1 MYCIINKTNMLD
13 PNNNLRFATE
23 AEAEAKVAEI
33 LNNSASADVYTAKL
47 LKQFK
52 ATITIDST
60 PVEAEPAPAE

>member
-1 MYCIINKTNMLD
+1 MYCVINKSNYLD
-13 PNNNLRFATE
+13 PVNNLRFATE
-23 AEAEAKVAEI
+23 AEAEAKAAEV

-52 ATITIDST
+52 ATVTIDST